1 MWQSK
6 VKPILQKLDRG
17 ADCPQV
23 ENVFMNQKIMQR
35 KVPEC
40 HTNEKNWICKRQFR
54 DTEDPFIYFSIYLI
68 GTQKERMKSSVL
80 IKLVYN
86 FLELQKDMNLKIERA
101 YSFFQVVTLEKS

>member
-1 MWQSK
+1 MVFPSNHGNSK
-6 VKPILQKLDRG
+6 
-17 ADCPQV
+17 
-23 ENVFMNQKIMQR
+23 R
-35 KVPEC
+35 KASLG
-40 HTNEKNWICKRQFR
+40 KSIGKRKFR